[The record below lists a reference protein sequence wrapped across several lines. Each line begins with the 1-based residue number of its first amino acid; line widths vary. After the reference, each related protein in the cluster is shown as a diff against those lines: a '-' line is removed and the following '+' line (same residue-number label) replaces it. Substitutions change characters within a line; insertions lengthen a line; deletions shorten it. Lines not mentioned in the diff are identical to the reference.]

1 MAEQIPPLRRNL
13 RFARR
18 QAWLILLVPALA
30 IAASAFIVQQQKSV
44 YRASM
49 GIAVAEPGAR
59 PPVGNLA
66 IAQTMKSLLESDIVA
81 RRVVNK
87 LDLPISSSR
96 LAGKLQVQIEP
107 NSSVLHVSYDSTDR
121 RVALRVVTEVG
132 AAFQDLARE
141 ELGVSTSLKQPGP
154 LSIIATVF
162 DPPHLQPDRVSP
174 QPVRVLGFAGVLGL
188 ALGLVLAF
196 ARESL
201 DDRIRSRGEA
211 EEVFGAPV
219 IGALPPGFR
228 DRPSIDGPAQPK
240 PKAEEALQLLR
251 ANLEAPVSGTRSTIL
266 VTSALNTDRPATIVA
281 NLGVVLARAG
291 QDVLCIDAD
300 VHRPMLDRLL
310 DVPQP
315 TRGLVSVLE
324 EGVSPENAIQ
334 DVKLTR
340 PSGAV
345 RTPDSKPGGRLKL
358 LSVGAPVSDGSV
370 AALSHRLL
378 EVVNHLPTEPG
389 FVLIHSPGLL
399 SLSPDGAASIISA
412 VDNVLVVARL
422 RTSREEAERVRS
434 ALEKLGTRKVALVLT
449 DVRHPQWTALD

>member
-1 MAEQIPPLRRNL
+1 LAEQIPPLRRYL

-49 GIAVAEPGAR
+49 GIAVAEAGAR
-59 PPVGNLA
+59 PPVGNPA
-66 IAQTMKSLLESDIVA
+66 IARTMKSLLESDIVA
-81 RRVVNK
+81 RRVVNE

-121 RVALRVVTEVG
+121 REALSVVTEVG

-154 LSIIATVF
+154 LSIIASMF

-201 DDRIRSRGEA
+201 DDRIRTRGEA

-240 PKAEEALQLLR
+240 PEAEEALQLLR
-251 ANLEAPVSGTRSTIL
+251 ANLEPPVSGTGSTIL

-300 VHRPMLDRLL
+300 VHRPILDRLL

-324 EGVSPENAIQ
+324 EGVSPEDAIQ
-334 DVKLTR
+334 EVKLPR

-345 RTPDSKPGGRLKL
+345 STPESEPGGRLKL
-358 LSVGAPVSDGSV
+358 LPVGAPASDASV
-370 AALSHRLL
+370 AASSHGLL
-378 EVVNHLPTEPG
+378 EVVKHLTTGPRY
-389 FVLIHSPGLL
+389 VLIHSPGLL
-399 SLSPDGAASIISA
+399 SLSPDGAASLVSA
-412 VDNVLVVARL
+412 VDNVLVVARQAT
-422 RTSREEAERVRS
+422 RREAADRVRS
-434 ALEKLGTRKVALVLT
+434 TLEKLGTRKVAVVLT
-449 DVRHPQWTALD
+449 DVRSPQSTAFD